1 MAVLFQREKK
11 LLKECLGHEGRVE
24 RQEKQTH
31 RFEREGQR
39 ETRKEWDIN
48 GFVTHYVLL
57 LGSHELKMQ
66 KIGKEERKKNH
77 GEILVPLLIYDGH
90 IIHDLFTLSTSES

>member
-1 MAVLFQREKK
+1 
-11 LLKECLGHEGRVE
+11 VE

-48 GFVTHYVLL
+48 GSVTHYVLL
-57 LGSHELKMQ
+57 LGSHELKMD
-66 KIGKEERKKNH
+66 KRGKEEKDH
-77 GEILVPLLIYDGH
+77 GVVPVPLLI
-90 IIHDLFTLSTSES
+90 